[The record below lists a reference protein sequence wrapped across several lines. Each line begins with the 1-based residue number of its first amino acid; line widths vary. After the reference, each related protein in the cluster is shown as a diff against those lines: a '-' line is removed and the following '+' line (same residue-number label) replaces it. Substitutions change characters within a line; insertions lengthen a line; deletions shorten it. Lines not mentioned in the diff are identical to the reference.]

1 MASRFRHPE
10 LPDEQAAILARAV
23 RYEWLTIGYLALTIA
38 AVGIVMGSS
47 QALKTAWVE
56 DLLSLAPPFAF
67 LIATRIAAMPA
78 TARFPYGYFRA
89 TGVAHLVAGVA
100 LLTMGAVLV
109 GESAISLVT
118 NDRPPVGTVQLFGA
132 PVWSGWLMIGVMAL
146 TIPVPVIFGRIKMK
160 LARQL
165 HNKVLYAD
173 ADMNKADW
181 MTAAGSIVGVTGI
194 GLGFWWADSAA
205 AAFIA
210 ASILWDG
217 VKNTRG
223 AITDLMD
230 TRATTFDDDRPHPD
244 AELVAR
250 YLQNL
255 PWVDDVYVR
264 VRDEGQFLHVE
275 AFVVPRSN
283 RSLTLE
289 RLEEARAACRALDW
303 KLLDV
308 VLTPVA
314 EVPPLVASRS
324 ERRPS

>member
-10 LPDEQAAILARAV
+10 LPDEQAATLARAV
-23 RYEWLTIGYLALTIA
+23 RYEWLTIGYLALTIT

-67 LIATRIAAMPA
+67 LLATRIAAIPA
-78 TARFPYGYFRA
+78 RARYPYGFFRA

-100 LLTMGAVLV
+100 LLTMGTVLV
-109 GESAISLVT
+109 AESIITLVAG
-118 NDRPPVGTVQLFGA
+118 DRPPVGSVELFGV
-132 PVWSGWLMIGVMAL
+132 PVWSGWLMIVVMAL
-146 TIPVPVIFGRIKMK
+146 TIPVPVVFGRVKMK

-194 GLGFWWADSAA
+194 GLGLWWADSAA

-210 ASILWDG
+210 GSILWDG

-230 TRATTFDDDRPHPD
+230 TRARTFDDDRPHPAAAD
-244 AELVAR
+244 VAR
-250 YLQNL
+250 YLSSL
-255 PWVDDVYVR
+255 GWVRDVYVR

-275 AFVVPRSN
+275 AFVVPRSS
-283 RSLTLE
+283 RAVTLD
-289 RLEEARAACRALDW
+289 RLEDARAGCRALDW

-308 VLTPVA
+308 VLAPVA
-314 EVPPLVASRS
+314 ELPVLAKTQASD
-324 ERRPS
+324 RPA